1 MGGPGPQPDRHERVA
16 AGEAFADHAAA
27 IDWGRL
33 REARF

>member
-1 MGGPGPQPDRHERVA
+1 MIRLLGAYRGVSEGLI
-16 AGEAFADHAAA
+16 AFADHAAA